1 MGTLDAAGWRRV
13 KAVFQEAFE
22 RPPAEQ
28 AAIVDAACAGDPDLR
43 EAVLRLLRAH
53 ARAQG
58 ALDAAPL
65 LDGTATGPVEERAA
79 SAPPPPARIG
89 PYRVVRVLG
98 RGGMGTV
105 YLAERDEPGLRK
117 TVAVKVVRHG
127 MGTDFVLRRF
137 RTERQILAALEHPG
151 IARLYD
157 GGTTDEGLPFFVME
171 YVAGEDLLAYCD
183 ERRLPVEAR
192 LSLFVR
198 VCEAVQYAHQALVV
212 HRDLKPSNVLVTA
225 EGQPKLLDFGIAKLL
240 SPQLTGETLEETA
253 SLVRLMTP
261 DYASPEQVRGDRV
274 TTASDVYAL
283 GVILYELLSGHRPYR
298 AKSGAALDVERAMFA
313 GEVPPPSTALARTEQ
328 FERADGSSVTIT
340 PADVSARRQ
349 APTAKLRRRLRG
361 DVDNVVLKAMSLEP
375 AARYATAAELAEDI
389 SRHLGGFPVRARALR
404 PTERAAKFLRRHRL
418 AAAAAA
424 AVLLS
429 LVTGLGAAVRQARVA
444 EAERRRAEARFQD
457 VRRLANSVIYELHDA
472 IGNLPG
478 ATPARRLL
486 VTRALEYLDRL
497 ASEARDDRA
506 LQRELADAY
515 RRVGDVQGGGLG
527 ANLGDTQGALA
538 SYLKAL
544 AIRRSLAAP
553 PAPEAQDVVGLAV
566 LEFDLGALLRTRG
579 DAPGAEQSFAS
590 SVARLEALR
599 ARGELPE
606 AHEGRLGGIYQR
618 LAEVEAFQ
626 GKRAEALRHAQK
638 AVSEAEAAARARPD
652 GAAARATLAAA
663 YYQLSTA
670 MAAEGRYAE
679 ALDSARR
686 SRALAESALRDNP
699 LDAQQTRLLLFALNG
714 EGNCL
719 ERLDAPGPAR
729 RVYERALAVAE
740 DAWRRDPRDR
750 WSQMGVA
757 VAADALAGALLDR
770 DPAASERHY
779 RRAAR
784 LARAAVAEDPNYA
797 FARLQLASAEW
808 GLARALLSAKGRAA
822 AAEACATLDR
832 VHAFWA
838 GLQARGELSPGDR
851 EALEE
856 LPRWRARC
864 RPA

>member
-1 MGTLDAAGWRRV
+1 VLDAS
-13 KAVFQEAFE
+13 
-22 RPPAEQ
+22 P
-28 AAIVDAACAGDPDLR
+28 
-43 EAVLRLLRAH
+43 
-53 ARAQG
+53 
-58 ALDAAPL
+58 
-65 LDGTATGPVEERAA
+65 LDGAPTGPMEERDDD
-79 SAPPPPARIG
+79 SGSSSMPPRIG
-89 PYRVVRVLG
+89 PYRVLKVLG

-157 GGTTDEGLPFFVME
+157 GGSTDDGLPYFVME

-183 ERRLPVEAR
+183 ERRLPVEPR

-240 SPQLTGETLEETA
+240 APQLTGETPEETA
-253 SLVRLMTP
+253 SVVRLMTP
-261 DYASPEQVRGDRV
+261 DYASPEQVRGERV
-274 TTASDVYAL
+274 TTASDVYSL

-298 AKSGAALDVERAMFA
+298 VRSGAAMDIERAVFA
-313 GEVPPPSTALARTEQ
+313 EDLAPPSTALARTEVV
-328 FERADGSSVTIT
+328 EHRDGRSATIT
-340 PADVSARRQ
+340 PAEVSARRQ

-361 DVDNVVLKAMSLEP
+361 DLDNVVLKALSREL
-375 AARYATAAELAEDI
+375 AARYATAAELADDLQ
-389 SRHLGGFPVRARALR
+389 RHLDGFPVRARAAR

-418 AAAAAA
+418 GATAAA

-444 EAERRRAEARFQD
+444 DAERRRADARFQD

-478 ATPARRLL
+478 ATPARQLL

-497 ASEARDDRA
+497 SSEARDDRG

-538 SYLKAL
+538 SYQKAL
-544 AIRRSLAAP
+544 AIRRVLAATP
-553 PAPEAQDVVGLAV
+553 GPEAQDVIGLAL
-566 LEFDLGALLRTRG
+566 LEFDLGALQRVRG
-579 DAPGAEQSFAS
+579 DVPGAEQSFAS

-599 ARGELPE
+599 ARGDLPE
-606 AHEGRLGGIYQR
+606 AHQRRMGGVYQR
-618 LAEVEAFQ
+618 LAEAQAFQ

-638 AVSEAEAAARARPD
+638 AVVEAEAGWRARPD
-652 GAAARATLAAA
+652 DAAARATVAAA
-663 YYQLSTA
+663 TYQLASA
-670 MAAEGRYAE
+670 MAAEERYAE
-679 ALDSARR
+679 ALARVRSAR
-686 SRALAESALRDNP
+686 SLAESALRDNP

-714 EGNCL
+714 EGHYLRRLGHHGEAL
-719 ERLDAPGPAR
+719 EVFG
-729 RVYERALAVAE
+729 RALAAAE
-740 DAWRRDPRDR
+740 EAWRRDPRDR

-757 VAADALAGALLDR
+757 VAAGALAEAWLDR
-770 DPAASERHY
+770 GDSASSARHY
-779 RRAAR
+779 RRATRIAR
-784 LARAAVAEDPNYA
+784 DATAEDPNYG

-808 GLARALLSAKGRAA
+808 GLARALLTGKGRAA
-822 AAEACATLDR
+822 SAEACATLER
-832 VHAFWA
+832 VYAYWTD
-838 GLQARGELSPGDR
+838 LQARGELSPGDR
-851 EALEE
+851 EALVE
-856 LPRWRARC
+856 LPRWRSRC
-864 RPA
+864 VGRR